1 LRLIYVARVSFF
13 LITLALI
20 LGMVGCVG
28 VEYDLTIA
36 STAGGSVI
44 TPGER
49 TCIYDQGI
57 VVSLVAEAEEGY
69 RFVKWTGDVETI
81 ANVNAA
87 STTITMNG
95 DYSITA
101 TFVAVYDLNISS
113 TAAGSVTLPG
123 EGAFTYDAGTVVS
136 LTAAPASGYQFV
148 NWTGDVGTVAN
159 VNAASTTITMN
170 GDYSIAAN
178 FVAVYDL
185 TISSTAGGSVTLP
198 GEGAFTY
205 DAGTVVSLTAA
216 PTGGYHFV
224 NWTGDVSTVANV
236 NVATTTI
243 TMNGDYSIAAN
254 FVMVYDLTI
263 SSTAGGSVTTPG
275 EGTFIYDAG
284 TVVSLVANPLSGYH
298 FVKWTGDVSTVANIN
313 AASTTITMN
322 GDYSITAN
330 FVAVYDL
337 NISSTAGGSVT
348 LPGEGAFTYDAGTV
362 VSLTAAPATGYQFVK
377 WTGDVGTIANI
388 NTASTIIT
396 MNGDYSITANFEA
409 IPAGKY
415 RLTISSSGC
424 GYVNT
429 PGEGI
434 YAYDEGIVV
443 ELVANPVGDNSF
455 VEWTGDVSTIADVED
470 ATTNITMYGDY
481 AITATFLCEG
491 GLCFVATAAYGTPMA
506 KEIEILREFRDKYL
520 MTNPVGKGMVEF
532 YYRVSPPI
540 AEFITEH
547 PSLKPIVRSG
557 LLPVVAMS
565 TVAVNTTPTQKV
577 AIISLLV
584 LVSVAV
590 AVWATRQRSRR
601 QKCT

>member
-1 LRLIYVARVSFF
+1 MRRVSIF
-13 LITLALI
+13 LITLTLI
-20 LGMVGCVG
+20 LGMVSCVG

-49 TCIYDQGI
+49 TFTFGQGI

-69 RFVKWTGDVETI
+69 RFVNWTGDVNTI

-101 TFVAVYDLNISS
+101 IFVAVYDLTISS
-113 TAAGSVTLPG
+113 TAGGSVTTPG
-123 EGAFTYDAGTVVS
+123 EGTFIYDTGTVVS
-136 LTAAPASGYQFV
+136 LVANPLSGYYFV

-159 VNAASTTITMN
+159 VNTASTTITMN

-185 TISSTAGGSVTLP
+185 TISSTTGGSVTLP

-205 DAGTVVSLTAA
+205 DAGTVVSLAA
-216 PTGGYHFV
+216 TPASGYQFV
-224 NWTGDVSTVANV
+224 NWTGDVG
-236 NVATTTI
+236 TI
-243 TMNGDYSIAAN
+243 
-254 FVMVYDLTI
+254 
-263 SSTAGGSVTTPG
+263 
-275 EGTFIYDAG
+275 
-284 TVVSLVANPLSGYH
+284 
-298 FVKWTGDVSTVANIN
+298 ANIN

-330 FVAVYDL
+330 F
-337 NISSTAGGSVT
+337 
-348 LPGEGAFTYDAGTV
+348 
-362 VSLTAAPATGYQFVK
+362 
-377 WTGDVGTIANI
+377 
-388 NTASTIIT
+388 
-396 MNGDYSITANFEA
+396 EA
-409 IPAGKY
+409 IPAGQY
-415 RLTISSSGC
+415 RLDISSSGC

-434 YAYDEGIVV
+434 FAYDEGTVV

-481 AITATFLCEG
+481 EITATFLCEG
-491 GLCFVATAAYGTPMA
+491 GLCFIATAAYGTPMA
-506 KEIEILREFRDKYL
+506 KEIKILREFRDKYL
-520 MTNPVGKGMVEF
+520 MTNPVGKGLVEF

-540 AEFITEH
+540 AEFITGH
-547 PSLKPIVRSG
+547 PSLKPIVRAG
-557 LLPVVAMS
+557 LVPAVAMG
-565 TVAVNTTPTQKV
+565 TVAVNTTPAEKMV
-577 AIISLLV
+577 ILGLLA
-584 LVSVAV
+584 LVSVV
-590 AVWATRQRSRR
+590 LVVWAKRR
-601 QKCT
+601 RGKGPEYSA

>member
-1 LRLIYVARVSFF
+1 
-13 LITLALI
+13 
-20 LGMVGCVG
+20 MVGCVG

-49 TCIYDQGI
+49 TSIYDQGI

-69 RFVKWTGDVETI
+69 RFVNWSGDVGTV
-81 ANVNAA
+81 ANINAA

-101 TFVAVYDLNISS
+101 T
-113 TAAGSVTLPG
+113 
-123 EGAFTYDAGTVVS
+123 
-136 LTAAPASGYQFV
+136 
-148 NWTGDVGTVAN
+148 
-159 VNAASTTITMN
+159 
-170 GDYSIAAN
+170 

-216 PTGGYHFV
+216 PASGYHFV
-224 NWTGDVSTVANV
+224 NWTGDVGTVANV
-236 NVATTTI
+236 
-243 TMNGDYSIAAN
+243 
-254 FVMVYDLTI
+254 
-263 SSTAGGSVTTPG
+263 
-275 EGTFIYDAG
+275 
-284 TVVSLVANPLSGYH
+284 
-298 FVKWTGDVSTVANIN
+298 N
-313 AASTTITMN
+313 AASTTITIN
-322 GDYSITAN
+322 GDYSITAT

-337 NISSTAGGSVT
+337 TISSTAGGSVT

-362 VSLTAAPATGYQFVK
+362 VSLTAAPASDYHFVNWTGDVSTVANVNAATTTITMNGDYSITANFVAVYDLTISSTAGGSVTLPGERAFTYDAGTVVSLSATPATGYQFVK

-388 NTASTIIT
+388 NTASTTITMNGDYSIMATFVAVYDLNISSTAGGSVTLPGGGAFTYDDGTVVSLTATPATGYQFVNWTGDVGTIANINAASTTIT
-396 MNGDYSITANFEA
+396 MNGDYSITANFES
-409 IPAGKY
+409 IPAGQY
-415 RLTISSSGC
+415 RLDISSSGC

-434 YAYDEGIVV
+434 YAYAEGTVV

-470 ATTNITMYGDY
+470 ATTNITMNGDY
-481 AITATFLCEG
+481 SITATFLCEG
-491 GLCFVATAAYGTPMA
+491 GLCFIATAAYGTPMA

-520 MTNPVGKGMVEF
+520 MTNPMGKGLVEF

-540 AEFITEH
+540 AEFITGH
-547 PSLKPIVRSG
+547 PSLKPIVRAG
-557 LLPVVAMS
+557 LVPAVAMS
-565 TVAVNTTPTQKV
+565 TVAIDTTPTQKV

>member
-1 LRLIYVARVSFF
+1 MARVSFF
-13 LITLALI
+13 LITLVLI

-49 TCIYDQGI
+49 TSIYDQGI

-69 RFVKWTGDVETI
+69 RFVNWTGDVGTV
-81 ANVNAA
+81 ANINAA

-101 TFVAVYDLNISS
+101 TFVAVYDLI
-113 TAAGSVTLPG
+113 
-123 EGAFTYDAGTVVS
+123 
-136 LTAAPASGYQFV
+136 
-148 NWTGDVGTVAN
+148 
-159 VNAASTTITMN
+159 
-170 GDYSIAAN
+170 
-178 FVAVYDL
+178 
-185 TISSTAGGSVTLP
+185 ISSTAGGSVTLP

-205 DAGTVVSLTAA
+205 DDGTVVSLTAVPA
-216 PTGGYHFV
+216 SGYHFV

-243 TMNGDYSIAAN
+243 TMNGDYSIAAK
-254 FVMVYDLTI
+254 FVAVYDLTI
-263 SSTAGGSVTTPG
+263 SSTVGGSVTLPG
-275 EGTFIYDAG
+275 EGDFTYDTG
-284 TVVSLVANPLSGYH
+284 TVVSLTATPANGYR
-298 FVKWTGDVSTVANIN
+298 FVNWSGDVGTVANVN

-330 FVAVYDL
+330 F
-337 NISSTAGGSVT
+337 
-348 LPGEGAFTYDAGTV
+348 
-362 VSLTAAPATGYQFVK
+362 
-377 WTGDVGTIANI
+377 
-388 NTASTIIT
+388 
-396 MNGDYSITANFEA
+396 EA
-409 IPAGKY
+409 ILAGQY
-415 RLTISSSGC
+415 RLDISSSGC

-434 YAYDEGIVV
+434 YAYDEGTVV

-455 VEWTGDVSTIADVED
+455 VKWTGDVSTIADVKD
-470 ATTNITMYGDY
+470 ATTNITMHGDY
-481 AITATFLCEG
+481 SITATFLCEG
-491 GLCFVATAAYGTPMA
+491 RLCFIATAAYGTPMA

-520 MTNPVGKGMVEF
+520 MINPVGKGLVEF
-532 YYRVSPPI
+532 YYKVSPPI
-540 AEFITEH
+540 AEFITGH
-547 PSLKPIVRSG
+547 PSLKPIVRAG
-557 LLPVVAMS
+557 LVPAVAMS
-565 TVAVNTTPTQKV
+565 AVAVDTTPTQKV

-590 AVWATRQRSRR
+590 AVWATRQRSRP